1 MVHIFSTTEILERAR
16 QRREIIDRALG
27 GNPEMMAKYLNEK
40 KKRQE
45 DRLMHLS
52 ADIMSLQ
59 HSAMDVSNTMSRV
72 SDIKT
77 DGNETEMSMR

>member
-1 MVHIFSTTEILERAR
+1 MHIFSNTEILERAR

-27 GNPEMMAKYLNEK
+27 GNPEMMAKYLSEK

-52 ADIMSLQ
+52 ADIVSLQ
-59 HSAMDVSNTMSRV
+59 QSAMDTMSRV

-77 DGNETEMSMR
+77 DGNETSMSIR

>member
-27 GNPEMMAKYLNEK
+27 GNPEMMAKYLAEK

-59 HSAMDVSNTMSRV
+59 QSAMDASNTMSRV